1 MSIYI
6 NKICEAE
13 GLRYISTSVI
23 SGGDI
28 NATCELITDKGRF
41 FMKLNSA
48 VEFRGMFEK
57 EADGLRALQQVQL
70 LKIPAVIAVGE
81 VEDKQYLLLEL
92 LEKGQAPANFWQTFA
107 EGLASLHRITN
118 SSFGWHS
125 SNYIGSLIQE
135 NNYQS
140 TWAEF
145 YATQRI
151 TPLVQKLFDNG
162 DLSKVDVSNA
172 ERLCGRLTEIFPDEP
187 PALLHG
193 DLWAGN
199 FMATK
204 TNNNSVTDVVPSIYD
219 PAVYFGHREMD
230 MGMSL
235 LFGGFDKSFYEAYHS
250 FYPPEKNWRQRVHLT
265 QLYPL
270 LVHAI
275 LFGGGYISQC
285 RSILNTWK

>member
-13 GLRYISTSVI
+13 GLQYISSSSI

-28 NATCELITDKGRF
+28 NATYELLTDKGRF

-48 VEFRGMFEK
+48 TKLPGMFEK
-57 EADGLRALQQVQL
+57 EAEGLKALQRAQL
-70 LKIPAVIAVGE
+70 LKIPEVIAVGE
-81 VEDKQYLLLEL
+81 LEDKQYLLLEL
-92 LEKGQAPANFWQTFA
+92 LEKGHTSANFWNTFA

-118 SSFGWHS
+118 SSFGWQS

-151 TPLVQKLFDNG
+151 TPLVQRLFNNG
-162 DLSKVDVSNA
+162 DLSKVDISNA
-172 ERLCGRLTEIFPDEP
+172 EKLGVRLIEVFPIEP

-199 FMATK
+199 FMAAK
-204 TNNNSVTDVVPSIYD
+204 SNSNSVADVVPAIYD

-230 MGMSL
+230 IGMSM
-235 LFGGFDKSFYEAYHS
+235 LFGGFDSSFYEAYHS
-250 FYPPEKNWRQRVHLT
+250 FYPFEKNWRQRIRLT

-285 RSILNTWK
+285 KSILNDWK